1 MIETGQTRV
10 IGPVEWAVRHDHL
23 IVLGAVVL
31 VVVLALV
38 YTVLG
43 VGMGMSAIDMTRM
56 VQSADAPRG
65 MGKAVHWSM
74 AYALLI
80 FLMWWIMMIAMMTP
94 SAAPMLSLYTAL
106 KRMGPD
112 GGHAVSFSFLFLG
125 GYLVAWAGFSVIASA
140 LQWVADIAGLTNGS
154 MMMLNSSVFAGIVL
168 VGAGVYQF
176 STFKDACL
184 THCRSPAYFLAKYRY
199 PGAFGALRT
208 GARHGLYC
216 VGCCW
221 ALMALLFV
229 GGIMNLYWIAGLA
242 IYVLAEKTMPNGRLF
257 SRLTGGVLIVS
268 GGYLLVGA
276 VLPIPN

>member
-1 MIETGQTRV
+1 MDESGQRQV
-10 IGPVEWAVRHDHL
+10 IGPVERLVRHDRL
-23 IVLGAVVL
+23 IVLGAVV
-31 VVVLALV
+31 VIVVLALV
-38 YTVLG
+38 YTASG

-56 VQSADAPRG
+56 MQSADAPPG
-65 MGKAVHWSM
+65 MGGAVHWSM

-112 GGHAVSFSFLFLG
+112 GEHAVFFSALFLG
-125 GYLVAWAGFSVIASA
+125 GYLVAWAGFSVIATA
-140 LQWVADIAGLTNGS
+140 LQWAADLVGLTNGS
-154 MMMLNSSVFAGIVL
+154 MMVLDSPVFAGIVL
-168 VGAGVYQF
+168 VGAGIYQF
-176 STFKDACL
+176 SPLKDACL

-199 PGAFGALRT
+199 PGALGALRT
-208 GARHGLYC
+208 GARHGFYC

-242 IYVLAEKTMPNGRLF
+242 IYVLAEKTIPNGRLF

-268 GGYLLVGA
+268 GGFLLVGA